1 MRPFLSVPKK
11 YLLLVSGLMWSGVG
25 LMLIALATRWLL
37 NLNVVYPY
45 LLIIAGI
52 IPGILVARFGFSQ
65 IVNENIL
72 RIEAMEATASV
83 FAFQAWHSYVLIV
96 IMMSLGMYVRHSGL
110 IPMLL
115 KTPGYYTIGTA
126 LSLSS
131 VRYYMRFIRLRPNDS
146 VGTSA

>member
-1 MRPFLSVPKK
+1 MKPFLPVSKK

-25 LMLIALATRWLL
+25 LMLIILATRWMQNL
-37 NLNVVYPY
+37 NLAYPW
-45 LLIIAGI
+45 LLIVAGI
-52 IPGILVARFGFSQ
+52 IPGILVAHFGFSQ
-65 IVNENIL
+65 IVQENIQ
-72 RIEAMEATASV
+72 RIEEMDTRPSV

-96 IMMSLGMYVRHSGL
+96 IMMSMGIYVRHSGL

-131 VRYYMRFIRLRPNDS
+131 FKYYQEFIRLH
-146 VGTSA
+146 